1 MNSRKISE
9 GLEIMSMGLDVRDLP
24 NYSLTEAAKYLQLP
38 TGTLRSWVYGR
49 YYPTRQGKKYFAP
62 LIELASEK
70 KLSFTNLI
78 EAHVLS
84 AIRRLHQVPLAKV
97 RAALDYL
104 NQEFSAPH
112 PLAKLEF
119 QTDGVNLFV
128 EQFGE
133 LLNVSLKGQLALKEV
148 FYQFLSRIERD
159 PSGLPIKLFPF
170 TRNFD
175 INAPKIVVIDPYI
188 SFGRPVLMGTGIP
201 TIILAERYKAGESIH
216 ELAIDYQCERSLIEE
231 GIRSELDL
239 VA

>member
-1 MNSRKISE
+1 MNSRKIAE
-9 GLEIMSMGLDVRDLP
+9 GLEIMSMDLDVRDLP
-24 NYSLTEAAKYLQLP
+24 NYSLTEVAKYLQLP

-49 YYPTRQGKKYFAP
+49 YYPTRQGKQYFTP

-70 KLSFTNLI
+70 QLSFNNLI
-78 EAHVLS
+78 EVHVLS

-133 LLNVSLKGQLALKEV
+133 LLNVSFKGQLALKEV

-216 ELAIDYQCERSLIEE
+216 ELAVDYQCEHSLIEE

>member
-1 MNSRKISE
+1 MNSLKMTE
-9 GLEIMSMGLDVRDLP
+9 GLEIMSMGLEVRDLP
-24 NYSLTEAAKYLQLP
+24 NYSLTEVAKYLQLP

-49 YYPTRQGKKYFAP
+49 YYPTRQGKQYFTP

-70 KLSFTNLI
+70 QLSFNNLI
-78 EAHVLS
+78 EVHVLS

-97 RAALDYL
+97 RVALDYL

-128 EQFGE
+128 EQFGG
-133 LLNVSLKGQLALKEV
+133 LLNVSLTGQLALKEV

-175 INAPKIVVIDPYI
+175 INSPRIVVIDPRI
-188 SFGRPVLMGTGIP
+188 SFGRPVLIETGIP
-201 TIILAERYKAGESIH
+201 TIILAERYKAGESIN
-216 ELAIDYQCERSLIEE
+216 ELAIDYQCDPSLIEE
-231 GIRSELDL
+231 GIRCELDL

>member
-1 MNSRKISE
+1 MPM
-9 GLEIMSMGLDVRDLP
+9 GLEVRDLP
-24 NYSLTEAAKYLQLP
+24 NYSLPEVAKYLQLS
-38 TGTLRSWVYGR
+38 TGTLRYWVYGR
-49 YYPTRQGKKYFAP
+49 YYPTRQGKQYFTP
-62 LIELASEK
+62 LIELPPNSK
-70 KLSFTNLI
+70 KQLSFTNLI

-133 LLNVSLKGQLALKEV
+133 LLNVSLTGQLALKEV

-188 SFGRPVLMGTGIP
+188 SFGRPVLIGTGIP
-201 TIILAERYKAGESIH
+201 TIILAERYKAGESID
-216 ELAIDYQCERSLIEE
+216 ELVVDYQCDRTLIEE
-231 GIRSELDL
+231 GIRCELDL

>member
-1 MNSRKISE
+1 M
-9 GLEIMSMGLDVRDLP
+9 
-24 NYSLTEAAKYLQLP
+24 EAL
-38 TGTLRSWVYGR
+38 
-49 YYPTRQGKKYFAP
+49 
-62 LIELASEK
+62 
-70 KLSFTNLI
+70 
-78 EAHVLS
+78 
-84 AIRRLHQVPLAKV
+84 
-97 RAALDYL
+97 YL

-133 LLNVSLKGQLALKEV
+133 LLNVSLTGQLALKEV

-188 SFGRPVLMGTGIP
+188 SFGRPVLIGTGIP

-216 ELAIDYQCERSLIEE
+216 ELAIDYQCDRTLIEE
-231 GIRSELDL
+231 GIRCELDL